1 MFDWLT
7 QVHQIDDIINTEACF
22 YLPLTDQSERVYP
35 RMMRTQESE
44 VAEGQVE
51 NTCVIKAGG
60 DVTSCNEE
68 GTLIVGSG
76 SRFRG

>member
-7 QVHQIDDIINTEACF
+7 QVRQIDDISNEAFF

-35 RMMRTQESE
+35 RLMHTQESE

-51 NTCVIKAGG
+51 NT
-60 DVTSCNEE
+60 
-68 GTLIVGSG
+68 
-76 SRFRG
+76 